1 MPSRK
6 TRLARRKS
14 MRHHKKRIHT
24 RKQMK
29 HRMRGG

>member
-6 TRLARRKS
+6 TRLARRKT
-14 MRHHKKRIHT
+14 MRHRKKRIHT